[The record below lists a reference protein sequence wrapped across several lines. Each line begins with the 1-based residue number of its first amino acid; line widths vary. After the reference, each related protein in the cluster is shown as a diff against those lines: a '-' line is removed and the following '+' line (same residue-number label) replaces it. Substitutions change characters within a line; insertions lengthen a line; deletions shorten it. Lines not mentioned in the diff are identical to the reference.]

1 MSQLQST
8 NDFSETQD
16 QILSMICH
24 YRSPFI
30 SNGTSVA
37 LPCYYYSIN
46 WEQLNFGWNSGKRI
60 FCGKSGRSGKRRLLT
75 TPMKLTSPPLKA
87 YIAWTWDVTCWWSQV
102 LSKFFR
108 SLHTFHPFH
117 KSSCCHHG
125 AKFYAASTN
134 HFHLLHK
141 SSCCK
146 HHPAPP
152 DYGMPPWDLPP
163 HSAALYGEATSCWY
177 FPPPNPPLSSS
188 YYLGDCVAA
197 SLVGRRLRPV
207 PLCMGIFSFSGSG
220 WFHFSCVETEQ
231 KDCPNHSVMVN
242 FYEDKFLQN
251 TFILWQTVLV
261 LFSFSV
267 SVSLFRFCFSLKQ
280 IFVFAFL

>member
-1 MSQLQST
+1 MSRFHFVVHLC
-8 NDFSETQD
+8 
-16 QILSMICH
+16 IC
-24 YRSPFI
+24 S
-30 SNGTSVA
+30 
-37 LPCYYYSIN
+37 LP
-46 WEQLNFGWNSGKRI
+46 FGWLGFPS
-60 FCGKSGRSGKRRLLT
+60 LA
-75 TPMKLTSPPLKA
+75 LKWLRA
-87 YIAWTWDVTCWWSQV
+87 RTGWGDPRVAWSRVMA
-102 LSKFFR
+102 KFFAA
-108 SLHTFHPFH
+108 STFHFHPFH

-125 AKFYAASTN
+125 AKFICSL
-134 HFHLLHK
+134 HKSLSLFHK

-220 WFHFSCVETEQ
+220 
-231 KDCPNHSVMVN
+231 
-242 FYEDKFLQN
+242 
-251 TFILWQTVLV
+251 
-261 LFSFSV
+261 
-267 SVSLFRFCFSLKQ
+267 
-280 IFVFAFL
+280 